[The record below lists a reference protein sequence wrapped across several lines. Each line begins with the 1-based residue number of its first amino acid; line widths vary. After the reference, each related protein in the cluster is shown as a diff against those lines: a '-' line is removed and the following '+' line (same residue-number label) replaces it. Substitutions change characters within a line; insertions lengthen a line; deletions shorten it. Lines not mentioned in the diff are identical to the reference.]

1 MGGGAESH
9 ESWYV
14 RAGWA
19 TPVSLVR
26 RSHLAA
32 AAAGKT
38 ATVILLYQLG
48 TGRSPK
54 KYHRERVPL
63 LKYSAKPA
71 D

>member
-1 MGGGAESH
+1 
-9 ESWYV
+9 
-14 RAGWA
+14 
-19 TPVSLVR
+19 VR